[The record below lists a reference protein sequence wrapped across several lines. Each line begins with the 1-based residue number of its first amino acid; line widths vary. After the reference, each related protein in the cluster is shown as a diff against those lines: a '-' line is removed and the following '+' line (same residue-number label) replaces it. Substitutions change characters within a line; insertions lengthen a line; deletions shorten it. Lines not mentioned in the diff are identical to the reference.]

1 MAFDV
6 MVVDDSPAMRRFI
19 RRVIDI
25 SGFTVGRFLEAGN
38 GREALDQLQ
47 KEWVDV
53 VLTDINMPQMDGEQL
68 VREMRDHDHLA
79 SVPVIVI
86 STDATE
92 SRMDRLSELGA
103 QGYVTKPFAP
113 ERLREEIE
121 SVLGVTPEGALVG
134 SSSDLEGGDDEF
146 QF

>member
-19 RRVIDI
+19 RRVIEV
-25 SGFTVGRFLEAGN
+25 SGFTTGKYLEAGN
-38 GREALDQLQ
+38 GIEALAELDGN
-47 KEWVDV
+47 WVDV
-53 VLTDINMPQMDGEQL
+53 VLTDINMPVMDGEAL
-68 VREMRDHDHLA
+68 VAEMRRRPHLR

-86 STDATE
+86 STDATDA
-92 SRMDRLSELGA
+92 RIDRLSELGA

-121 SVLGVTPEGALVG
+121 RVLGVTPEGALVG
-134 SSSDLEGGDDEF
+134 ATAGDKGGGDELSF
-146 QF
+146 

>member
-19 RRVIDI
+19 RRVIEV
-25 SGFTVGRFLEAGN
+25 SGFSVGRFLEAGN
-38 GREALDQLQ
+38 GREALDQLEQ
-47 KEWVDV
+47 EWVDV
-53 VLTDINMPQMDGEQL
+53 VLTDINMPQMDGEQM
-68 VREMRDHDHLA
+68 VVEMRKQEHLA
-79 SVPVIVI
+79 NVPVIVI

-92 SRMDRLSELGA
+92 SRMERMSKLGT

-121 SVLGVTPEGALVG
+121 TVLGVTPDGALVG
-134 SSSDLEGGDDEF
+134 AGTGLEGEDDEF
-146 QF
+146 SF

>member
-19 RRVIDI
+19 RRVIEV
-25 SGFTVGRFLEAGN
+25 SGFTVGRYLEAGN
-38 GREALDQLQ
+38 GEEALELLER
-47 KEWVDV
+47 EWVDV
-53 VLTDINMPQMDGEQL
+53 VLTDINMPKMDGEAL
-68 VREMRDHDHLA
+68 VAAMRQSEHTA
-79 SVPVIVI
+79 SMPVIVI

-92 SRMDRLSELGA
+92 ARMERLAQLGA

-121 SVLGVTPEGALVG
+121 NVLGVTPDGAMVG
-134 SSSDLEGGDDEF
+134 AGAGMEGDDEF
-146 QF
+146 SF